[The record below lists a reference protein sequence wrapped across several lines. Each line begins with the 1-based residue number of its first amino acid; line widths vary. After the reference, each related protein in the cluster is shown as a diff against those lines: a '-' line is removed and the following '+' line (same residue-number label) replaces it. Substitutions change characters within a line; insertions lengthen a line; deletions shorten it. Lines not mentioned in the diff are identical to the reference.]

1 MEKAGGICQLAIF
14 CSNKKNSSFDIIDL
28 NGAKYLNYSPDNGVN
43 IEQPLPVRVEGY
55 PEVWL
60 NDTLLLM
67 SYKRSVIAT
76 LIFLL

>member
-1 MEKAGGICQLAIF
+1 MEKGRGICQLAIF
-14 CSNKKNSSFDIIDL
+14 CSYKKNSSFDIIDL

>member
-1 MEKAGGICQLAIF
+1 MILSISMEPNI
-14 CSNKKNSSFDIIDL
+14 
-28 NGAKYLNYSPDNGVN
+28 YYSPDNGVN